1 MAEVTAAAVS
11 AAEDKLHTTDSIF
24 ISMHSKEICCA
35 FFLTQTLKKYY
46 HKSTN
51 RFIKTSTILSRTFL
65 KRGKAMNKHT
75 ADVIIASYVKKLF
88 GFAMSKLS
96 KIDEAEELAAE
107 ITFQVYASLLKQD
120 NIENLDGYIYR
131 IAKNVYSRHIDSK
144 NKSTAV
150 DSIEYI
156 PDSKDFAAE
165 LMNSETCG
173 ILRREITYL
182 SKIQREIIVQHY
194 FHDKKVK
201 EIAAMLSLNE
211 NTVKW
216 HLACSRKELKT
227 GMERTRT
234 TGTLGTEPIKFR
246 SMGHNG
252 HPGSKGDTSD
262 FLAKVI
268 TQNIA
273 YAAYHQPRTI
283 NEIAE
288 ELGINPIFV
297 EDEVAVLEEYGYMDK
312 LSSGKY
318 RTNIRITIPN
328 ETRYRIYRE
337 IEPKYSKLF
346 AEKFFVPILENIT
359 EIPEWLHVPDNDINL
374 LKWSM
379 VCFLAHKLAT
389 ADIYDNKFSVKRPDG
404 GDFVAYAVVDV
415 KPDWDMSDAEPNIY
429 WACGDMWRDRCNE
442 EVWWKSWQL
451 DCHWCKREG
460 LWRDNLTEDYDKMYF
475 WLNNQLP
482 QIASNAESYARLLE
496 KGYLL
501 KDGDS
506 YKCNII
512 LCDSEQKWWKYIPEA
527 TEEIT
532 ALSREYAAEA
542 LKAELYGQPEHMHEL
557 IRYYNQNCACMFHTR
572 VMKILLDMGVLKMPT
587 EDQAKGLCTIMF
599 MGE

>member
-1 MAEVTAAAVS
+1 
-11 AAEDKLHTTDSIF
+11 
-24 ISMHSKEICCA
+24 
-35 FFLTQTLKKYY
+35 
-46 HKSTN
+46 
-51 RFIKTSTILSRTFL
+51 
-65 KRGKAMNKHT
+65 MNKYD
-75 ADVIIASYVKKLF
+75 ADKIISLYVKKLF

-107 ITFQVYASLLKQD
+107 ITIQVYESLLKQD
-120 NIENLDGYIYR
+120 SIENPDGYIYR
-131 IAKNVYSRHIDSK
+131 IAKNVYARHIDRK
-144 NKSTAV
+144 NKTTAV
-150 DSIEYI
+150 DGIEYI
-156 PDSKDFAAE
+156 PDSKDFTAE
-165 LMNSETCG
+165 LIDSETCG

-216 HLACSRKELKT
+216 HLACSRKELKS

-234 TGTLGTEPIKFR
+234 TGTLGTEPIKFCN
-246 SMGHNG
+246 MGHNG

-262 FLAKVI
+262 FLTKVI

-312 LSSGKY
+312 LSGGKY
-318 RTNIRITIPN
+318 RTNISITEPN

-346 AEKFFVPILENIT
+346 AEKFFAPVLENIT

-374 LKWSM
+374 LKWCL
-379 VCFLAHKLAT
+379 VCFMAHKLST
-389 ADIYDNKFSVKRPDG
+389 ADISDQKFSVKRPDG
-404 GDFVAYAVVDV
+404 GDFVATAILDV

-451 DCHWCKREG
+451 NFQQTCRWGGWK
-460 LWRDNLTEDYDKMYF
+460 DNLTEDYDKMYF

-482 QIASNAESYARLLE
+482 ETTSNAESYVRLLE

-501 KDGDS
+501 KKDNS
-506 YKCNII
+506 YKCNLI
-512 LCDSEQKWWKYIPEA
+512 LCDSIAKWWEYIWDYIPEA
-527 TEEIT
+527 NEEIK
-532 ALSREYAAEA
+532 ALSLEYTEQA
-542 LKAELYGQPEHMHEL
+542 LRAELYGQPEHMHEL
-557 IRYYNQNCACMFHTR
+557 IKYYNQNCACMLHTR
-572 VMKILLDMGVLKMPT
+572 IMKNLLDMGVLKMPT
-587 EDQAKGLCTIMF
+587 EEQAKGLCTIMF